1 MKEKGFF
8 GKLVD
13 RLKGGESES
22 TIQLERRRAKREEI
36 SIPVKL
42 TVGHR
47 RIDGARARNLSPI
60 GLFVETNSVPPR
72 GSTVKLVFEGVNQ
85 DNLPIEVLG
94 EVVWTSMPPDE
105 GVGIQINRKMTDE
118 VNLKHYR
125 AMVLHYIRHPPL
137 LESPQNGKFR
147 EVRCTRCDWIGRVS
161 VVKPAC
167 PSCGSL
173 DVKALKE

>member
-8 GKLVD
+8 GKLVE

-36 SIPVKL
+36 SIPVKI

-60 GLFVETNSVPPR
+60 GLFVETSSVPPR

-85 DNLPIEVLG
+85 DNMAIEVLG

-105 GVGIQINRKMTDE
+105 GVGVQINRKMTDE
-118 VNLKHYR
+118 TSLKHYR

-137 LESPQNGKFR
+137 LESPQAGKFR
-147 EVRCTRCDWIGRVS
+147 EIRCSQCNWIGRVS

>member
-1 MKEKGFF
+1 MTEKGFF

-13 RLKGGESES
+13 RIKGGEPES
-22 TIQLERRRAKREEI
+22 NIQLERRRAKREEI

-42 TVGHR
+42 SVGHR

-72 GSTVKLVFEGVNQ
+72 GSTVKLSFEGVNQ
-85 DNLPIEVLG
+85 DNAAIDVFG

-118 VNLKHYR
+118 PNLKNYR

-137 LESPQNGKFR
+137 LESHQSGKFR
-147 EVRCTRCDWIGRVS
+147 EIRCNRCDWIGRVS

-173 DVKALKE
+173 DVTSLE

>member
-13 RLKGGESES
+13 RLKGGDSES
-22 TIQLERRRAKREEI
+22 SIQLERRRAKREEI

>member
-72 GSTVKLVFEGVNQ
+72 GSTVKLVFESVNQ
-85 DNLPIEVLG
+85 DNLTIEVLG

-118 VNLKHYR
+118 ANLKHYR

-137 LESPQNGKFR
+137 LESSQTGKFR
-147 EVRCTRCDWIGRVS
+147 EIRCSRCNWIGRVS

-173 DVKALKE
+173 DVKSLKE

>member
-72 GSTVKLVFEGVNQ
+72 GSTVKLVFESVNQ
-85 DNLPIEVLG
+85 DNLTIEVLG

-137 LESPQNGKFR
+137 LESSQTGKFR
-147 EVRCTRCDWIGRVS
+147 EIRCSRCDWIGRVS

-173 DVKALKE
+173 DVKSLKE

>member
-1 MKEKGFF
+1 MTEKGFF
-8 GKLVD
+8 VKLVD
-13 RLKGGESES
+13 RIKGVEPESN
-22 TIQLERRRAKREEI
+22 IQLERRRAKREEI

-42 TVGHR
+42 SVGHR
-47 RIDGARARNLSPI
+47 RIDGARARTLSPI

-72 GSTVKLVFEGVNQ
+72 GSTVKLSFEGVNQ
-85 DNLPIEVLG
+85 DNAAIDVFG

-118 VNLKHYR
+118 PNLKNYR

-137 LESPQNGKFR
+137 LESHQSGKFR
-147 EVRCTRCDWIGRVS
+147 EIRCNRCDWIGRVS

-167 PSCGSL
+167 PSCGW
-173 DVKALKE
+173 KRTAG

>member
-47 RIDGARARNLSPI
+47 RIDGAKARNLSPI

-72 GSTVKLVFEGVNQ
+72 GSTVKLVFESVNQ
-85 DNLPIEVLG
+85 DNLTIEVLG

-137 LESPQNGKFR
+137 LESPQTGKYR
-147 EVRCTRCDWIGRVS
+147 EIRCSRCDWIGRVS

-173 DVKALKE
+173 DVKSLKE

>member
-47 RIDGARARNLSPI
+47 RIDGAKARNLSPI

-72 GSTVKLVFEGVNQ
+72 GSTVKLVFESVNQ
-85 DNLPIEVLG
+85 DNLTIEVLG

-137 LESPQNGKFR
+137 LESPQTGKFR
-147 EVRCTRCDWIGRVS
+147 EIRCSRCDWIGRVS

-173 DVKALKE
+173 DVKSLKE

>member
-173 DVKALKE
+173 DGKALKE